1 MPLVRPTLM
10 SNVLKLKQRFIHGY
24 RFGSAVFYVS
34 VVNNLMKTEDLTPEM
49 TVSWNIHWKNA
60 SAKFDEFL
68 KENDVLSKFV
78 DKMFWVWDENHRLQ
92 V

>member
-1 MPLVRPTLM
+1 
-10 SNVLKLKQRFIHGY
+10 
-24 RFGSAVFYVS
+24 
-34 VVNNLMKTEDLTPEM
+34 M
-49 TVSWNIHWKNA
+49 TVYWNIHWKNA

-78 DKMFWVWDENHRLQ
+78 DKMFWVWHENHRLQ